1 MASKGKKFSL
11 GKTILLCA
19 LALIVGFVAA
29 FFLYSYI
36 KRETGGDT
44 YVSGDLSIHFMELGN
59 EYAGD
64 SIYIKAGDTDILI
77 DAGSRPSSTDT
88 TAAYIDRYCTDGVL
102 EYVIAT
108 HADRDHIAGFAGSS
122 SSPSIFERYECEVII
137 DFPRTNSDTKTYQT
151 YIEQRDA
158 EEAAGAVHYTALEC
172 WNEEGGAQR
181 TYQVS
186 EGVEMEILYN
196 YYYENSSDDE
206 NNYSVCLLFNQGD
219 RHFLFTG
226 DLEEEGEEYLVQYN
240 DLPAVELFKAGH
252 HGSKTSSNEALLSVI
267 RPKIVCVCCCAG
279 NQEYATNPKH
289 SFPAQEAI
297 DRIAEYTDRVYVTS
311 LGSWEDSS
319 HVEPLNGT
327 IKVTSSL
334 QTGIEVECS
343 HSNDVLKLQP
353 WFKENR
359 DCPSQWASGEENAS
373 FRLKRRL

>member
-88 TAAYIDRYCTDGVL
+88 TAAYIDNYCTDGVL

-122 SSPSIFERYECEVII
+122 SSQSIFERYECEVII

-158 EEAAGAVHYTALEC
+158 EVAAGAVHYTALEC

-196 YYYENSSDDE
+196 YYYEYDSDDE

-279 NQEYATNPKH
+279 TDEYTDTPENQ
-289 SFPAQEAI
+289 FPTQAMI
-297 DRIAEYTDRVYVTS
+297 DRVAKYTDRVYVTS
-311 LGSWEDSS
+311 LGDESAPDGYVSM
-319 HVEPLNGT
+319 NGDIT
-327 IKVTSSL
+327 VTSSAA
-334 QTGIEVECS
+334 GEVSVSCS
-343 HSNDVLKLQP
+343 ASDTLLKDTE
-353 WFKENR
+353 WFRQNR
-359 DCPSQWASGEENAS
+359 TMPAAWQS
-373 FRLKRRL
+373 